1 MMKKK
6 KKYMKNIE
14 SINSKPEIIF
24 DNNDLIINKNGVFVK
39 SIYKNI
45 SYYEMNRIELVRG
58 HVIKRW
64 KFSFIL
70 GLLIT
75 IVFTF
80 QIVKITPYI
89 DPTTTISLRIQMA
102 TYISLFILLSFGLS
116 LLYLSLSKK
125 PVIKI
130 FTLDNRMYLY
140 PLSNNR
146 KQLSNIVSFLKTCNV
161 TFINMLPPI

>member
-1 MMKKK
+1 M
-6 KKYMKNIE
+6 NN
-14 SINSKPEIIF
+14 INSIPETILD
-24 DNNDLIINKNGVFVK
+24 DNNLIININGVFVK
-39 SIYKNI
+39 HIYKNI
-45 SYYEMNRIELVRG
+45 AYSEMKCIELVRG

-75 IVFTF
+75 IVFTL

-89 DPTTTISLRIQMA
+89 DPTTTISLRVQMA
-102 TYISLFILLSFGLS
+102 TYISLFIFLSFGLY

-125 PVIKI
+125 PCIKI

-140 PLSNNR
+140 PLSNSRNE
-146 KQLSNIVSFLKTCNV
+146 LSNIVSFLETCNV
-161 TFINMLPPI
+161 NLINMLPPEEQNM

>member
-1 MMKKK
+1 MKS
-6 KKYMKNIE
+6 IE
-14 SINSKPEIIF
+14 IFNSMLETIF
-24 DNNDLIINKNGVFVK
+24 DNNDLIINMNGVFIK
-39 SIYKNI
+39 PIYKNI
-45 SYYEMNRIELVRG
+45 AYYEMKRIELVRG

-64 KFSFIL
+64 KLSFIL

-102 TYISLFILLSFGLS
+102 TYISLFIFLSFGLY
-116 LLYLSLSKK
+116 LLFLSLSKK
-125 PVIKI
+125 PCIKI
-130 FTLDNRMYLY
+130 FTLDNHMYLY

-146 KQLSNIVSFLKTCNV
+146 NQLSNVVSFLKTCNV
-161 TFINMLPPI
+161 IFVNMLPQIDGI